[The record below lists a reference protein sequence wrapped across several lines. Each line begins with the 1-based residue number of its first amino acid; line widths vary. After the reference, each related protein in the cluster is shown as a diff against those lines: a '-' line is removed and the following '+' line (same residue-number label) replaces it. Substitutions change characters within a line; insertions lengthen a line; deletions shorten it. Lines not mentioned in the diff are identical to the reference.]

1 VNAYNDLEIQCF
13 VDAIDR
19 YKLAED
25 SKPEEKS
32 ARLVDVLRESA
43 HVLELLLEPQAA
55 RHMRDIAEDLDFNL
69 FGLQEDFNEYKEEV
83 ELFLDDELGCST
95 LEAARA
101 EAGEAGWVKLPA
113 SVDRYD
119 AEQLLKEF
127 GDSNL
132 ELLDLLDAVK
142 ELSHE

>member
-1 VNAYNDLEIQCF
+1 MSFGRVRTFWSSCWSPRRRATCATSQ
-13 VDAIDR
+13 R
-19 YKLAED
+19 
-25 SKPEEKS
+25 S
-32 ARLVDVLRESA
+32 
-43 HVLELLLEPQAA
+43 
-55 RHMRDIAEDLDFNL
+55 LDFNL